1 MKKSLLG
8 LTFASLMFSA
18 GSAVAADYK
27 IDKEGQHAFVNFRIQ
42 HLGYSWLY
50 GTFKDFDGTFTFD
63 EKNPAADKVNVTIN
77 TTSVDTNHAERDK
90 HLRSADFLNTAKYP
104 QATFTSTSVKKD
116 GDKLDITGDL
126 TLNGVTKPVTL
137 EAKLIGQ
144 GDDPWGG
151 KRAGFEAEGKM
162 NRPGFPG
169 ECFIC
174 ELRLPDHRFR
184 WKHNKLFLLLPVG
197 YGPAFPAI
205 VDCYTSPPT

>member
-116 GDKLDITGDL
+116 GDELDITG
-126 TLNGVTKPVTL
+126 

-151 KRAGFEAEGKM
+151 KRAGFEAEGK
-162 NRPGFPG
+162 
-169 ECFIC
+169 I
-174 ELRLPDHRFR
+174 
-184 WKHNKLFLLLPVG
+184 KLKDFNIKTDL
-197 YGPAFPAI
+197 GPASQE
-205 VDCYTSPPT
+205 VDLIISVEGVQQK

>member
-116 GDKLDITGDL
+116 GD
-126 TLNGVTKPVTL
+126 
-137 EAKLIGQ
+137 
-144 GDDPWGG
+144 DPWGG
-151 KRAGFEAEGKM
+151 KRAGFEAEGK
-162 NRPGFPG
+162 
-169 ECFIC
+169 I
-174 ELRLPDHRFR
+174 
-184 WKHNKLFLLLPVG
+184 KLKDFNIKTDL
-197 YGPAFPAI
+197 GPASQE
-205 VDCYTSPPT
+205 VDLIISVEGVQQK